1 MGNKVYIDNG
11 QTELRMIVFGK
22 DKIIS
27 KCAEIVVKLVSNQ
40 TKTVSLT
47 DDDKIYRSWRNLI
60 FQGDNEPGAY
70 EFYTTVDIDEE
81 KIMNMSGRPYCYV
94 YKYQFT
100 SLPS

>member
-47 DDDKIYRSWRNLI
+47 DDDKIYRS
-60 FQGDNEPGAY
+60 
-70 EFYTTVDIDEE
+70 
-81 KIMNMSGRPYCYV
+81 
-94 YKYQFT
+94 
-100 SLPS
+100 